1 MNIDNRYDAYKRK
14 QSEDEKAAVEAAGR
28 AAQELKDAYE
38 WLSKLLSNR
47 FSEDDF
53 SDVPH
58 VWNNSTKRRMGP
70 LKSLAFKGTFYF
82 FYAPARGTVSIYA
95 PLSCGEG
102 CHRIG
107 TYGDD
112 FDEQN
117 FFQAVEDHL
126 NRPFN

>member
-1 MNIDNRYDAYKRK
+1 MNIDNRYDAYKKR
-14 QSEDEKAAVEAAGR
+14 QCEDEKAAVEAAGR
-28 AAQELKDAYE
+28 AAQELKEAHE

-47 FSEDDF
+47 FPEDHF

-58 VWNNSTKRRMGP
+58 VWNSSAKRRIGP
-70 LKSLAFKGTFYF
+70 LKSLGFKGTFYF
-82 FYAPARGTVSIYA
+82 LYAPAKGVVSVYA

-102 CHRIG
+102 CNRIG
-107 TYGDD
+107 SYREE
-112 FDEQN
+112 FDEQD